1 MLNNYKYK
9 SIYYVWN
16 YYILKIYIIIRDFL
30 IYIMSSF
37 ISKLFNT
44 PFLQNKFVL
53 YVSLFIVLI
62 TVVRHLS
69 NRNTNAVVLMAL
81 IGLVSSY
88 FSKNMI
94 IVLLTAF
101 FTVFVLEVL
110 GYQGVME
117 GMENTKKDGEGETE
131 KETDADA
138 DADAA
143 DAADADAA
151 DAADA
156 AENKSKETKTEKKEG
171 NQTLHSKKEPMKK
184 NKQGMTSLSPASY
197 DGKDHDDGENAH
209 GAKEANRI
217 DYASTLEQ
225 AYDNIENIIGEDG
238 VRGLTDQT
246 KSLMN
251 QQKELM
257 NNMKE
262 MGPLLKSAEGFME
275 QLTGNGGIRGI
286 TEMLKGFA
294 TPGGKKK

>member
-1 MLNNYKYK
+1 
-9 SIYYVWN
+9 
-16 YYILKIYIIIRDFL
+16 
-30 IYIMSSF
+30 MSSF

-53 YVSLFIVLI
+53 YVCLFVVLVTI
-62 TVVRHLS
+62 VRHIS
-69 NRNTNAVVLMAL
+69 NRNINAVVLMAL
-81 IGLVSSY
+81 IGLVTSY

-94 IVLLTAF
+94 VVLLTAF
-101 FTVFVLEVL
+101 TTVFVLEML
-110 GYQGVME
+110 GSQGVE
-117 GMENTKKDGEGETE
+117 GMENKKKDGQDETYTE
-131 KETDADA
+131 QKPSEDTDADT
-138 DADAA
+138 
-143 DAADADAA
+143 
-151 DAADA
+151 
-156 AENKSKETKTEKKEG
+156 EKKPKEKKTEKKEG
-171 NQTLHSKKEPMKK
+171 NQTLNSKKEPTKK
-184 NKQGMTSLSPASY
+184 NKQGMASLSPASY
-197 DGKDHDDGENAH
+197 DGEEHDDGENAH

-262 MGPLLKSAEGFME
+262 MGPLLKSAEGFMA
-275 QLTGNGGIRGI
+275 QLTGNGGIKGI

-294 TPGGKKK
+294 TPGGNKK

>member
-53 YVSLFIVLI
+53 YASLFVVLI

-117 GMENTKKDGEGETE
+117 GMESKKKDGEGETE
-131 KETDADA
+131 TEQEADADAGADA
-138 DADAA
+138 DADT
-143 DAADADAA
+143 DADA
-151 DAADA
+151 
-156 AENKSKETKTEKKEG
+156 ETKSKETKTEKMEG
-171 NQTLHSKKEPMKK
+171 NRTLHSKKEPMKK
-184 NKQGMTSLSPASY
+184 NKQGMASLSPASY
-197 DGKDHDDGENAH
+197 DGKDHDDDGENAH